1 MPLLQETL
9 ELIRDAKGS
18 VEMAAMLV
26 DMPEDWFG
34 YCFEGCIGFYAQDRY
49 CDVMDPP
56 WVHDSKPISSFAA
69 QPFYDHEDRTWPL
82 FYDAQYPEGRIDEE
96 KGIWYSSTREFLWLL
111 EQAED
116 GGGYIWFDDGSW
128 AERMDIDRVGVVW
141 THYLRPEKP

>member
-1 MPLLQETL
+1 MPLLKETL
-9 ELIRDAKGS
+9 ELIRDADGA
-18 VEMAAMLV
+18 VETVAMLV
-26 DMPEDWFG
+26 DMPEKWFG
-34 YCFEGCIGFYAQDRY
+34 YWFEGPSFDCLDRY
-49 CDVMDPP
+49 RDVMDPT
-56 WVHDSKPISSFAA
+56 WARDSKPIVSFAA

-82 FYDAQYPEGRIDEE
+82 FYDSQYPEGRIDEE

-128 AERMDIDRVGVVW
+128 AERMYSSYESSGIW